1 VKSFYYRAFDEAGGK
16 KTGTIQASDQRAA
29 DAELRRG
36 GLRPYFLN
44 DVESVKKALRARRRR
59 RRIIAI
65 SGGAAV
71 ALAFFLGGAMV
82 RYAGRERPP
91 DVQQYRQAGLIR
103 EGPNIIVADTKE
115 EREFAQ
121 EMHDTWEGFYPGI
134 VTGLDVKKLL
144 MTVYVTNKVYDLAGS
159 EVELLA
165 SNTAR
170 ALQRRFNTNGCT
182 LLVVEG
188 ETTILEVAYT
198 ALTKSTRVKSYR

>member
-1 VKSFYYRAFDEAGGK
+1 VASFYYRAFDVTGRK
-16 KTGTIQASDQRAA
+16 RTGTIQASDPRAA
-29 DAELRRG
+29 DAELRRN

-65 SGGAAV
+65 SGGVAV
-71 ALAFFLGGAMV
+71 ALAFFLAGAMI

-91 DVQQYRQAGLIR
+91 DIQQYRQAGLIR

-144 MTVYVTNKVYDLAGS
+144 MTVYVTNKVYDLADT
-159 EVELLA
+159 ELELLA

-188 ETTILEVAYT
+188 ETTILEIAYT

>member
-1 VKSFYYRAFDEAGGK
+1 MASFYYRAFDVTGRK
-16 KTGTIQASDQRAA
+16 RTGTIQASDPRAA
-29 DAELRRG
+29 DAELRRN

-65 SGGAAV
+65 SGGVAV
-71 ALAFFLGGAMV
+71 ALAFFLAGAMI

-91 DVQQYRQAGLIR
+91 DIQQYRQAGLIR

-144 MTVYVTNKVYDLAGS
+144 MTVYVTNKVYDLADT
-159 EVELLA
+159 ELELLA

-188 ETTILEVAYT
+188 ETTILEIAYT